1 MSENILLIED
11 RPLDA
16 ELTVHA
22 LRRCGIHNPVVH
34 VHDGDEALGL
44 LRHAEESGT
53 ADQIGL
59 ILLDVRM
66 PKVDGFGVLKHIR
79 SSPKLQAIPAVVV
92 TALPVESD
100 RVRASLLGASNYLTK
115 AMDLDEFSLLLKISL
130 RPFI

>member
-34 VHDGDEALGL
+34 VRDGDEAVAL
-44 LRHAEESGT
+44 LRRAEASGT
-53 ADQIGL
+53 AGKIAL
-59 ILLDVRM
+59 ILLDVRL
-66 PKVDGFGVLKHIR
+66 PTIDGFGVLKHIR
-79 SSPKLQAIPAVVV
+79 SSAGLQAIPAVVV
-92 TALPVESD
+92 TGLPVESD
-100 RVRASLLGASNYLTK
+100 RIRASLLGASNYLAK
-115 AMDLDEFSLLLKISL
+115 AMDLDEFAILLKISL

>member
-22 LRRCGIHNPVVH
+22 LRRCGIHHPVVH
-34 VHDGDEALGL
+34 VRDGDEALAL
-44 LRHAEESGT
+44 LRGAEADGT
-53 ADQIGL
+53 AGQIGL
-59 ILLDVRM
+59 ILLDVQM

-79 SSPKLQAIPAVVV
+79 SSPGLQAIPAVVL
-92 TALPVESD
+92 TSLPVESD
-100 RVRASLLGASNYLTK
+100 RIRASLLGASNYLSK
-115 AMDLDEFSLLLKISL
+115 AMDLDEFSVLLKISL

>member
-34 VHDGDEALGL
+34 VHDGDEALAL
-44 LRHAEESGT
+44 LRGAEAAGT
-53 ADQIGL
+53 TEKFGL
-59 ILLDVRM
+59 ILLDVSL
-66 PKVDGFGVLKHIR
+66 PKIDGFGVLKHIR
-79 SSPKLQAIPAVVV
+79 SSPCLQAIPAVVL

-100 RVRASLLGASNYLTK
+100 RVRASLLGATNYISK
-115 AMDLDEFSLLLKISL
+115 AMDLDEFAVLLKISL
-130 RPFI
+130 RHFI

>member
-1 MSENILLIED
+1 MSENILLVED

-34 VHDGDEALGL
+34 AHDGDEALGL
-44 LRHAEESGT
+44 LRDAEAAGT
-53 ADQIGL
+53 VGRIGL
-59 ILLDVRM
+59 ILLDVRL

-79 SSPKLQAIPAVVV
+79 SSPALQAIPSVVM
-92 TALPVESD
+92 TSLPVESD
-100 RVRASLLGASNYLTK
+100 RARASLLGASNYVAK
-115 AMDLDEFSLLLKISL
+115 AMDLDEFAILLKISL